1 MGYISV
7 TVMVLVIVN
16 ICVLVVIQNRKRH
29 NIAKNDI
36 LKLRLKE
43 EQNMYHKINE
53 LYEESRIMRHDLKHY
68 LAIILGMIINEE
80 YKDAEDYI
88 IDFIGRR
95 VNTPIVYYQGSSAIN
110 AVLNDKYSVCK
121 NKSIDIQ
128 LIVSGNVPKEHEL
141 DIAIILANLL
151 DNAIEAQRPLENKK
165 IWVSMVAH
173 KGMYYII
180 VRNRVSCSVLNSN
193 FRLHTTKQDKKR
205 HGLGINSVI
214 YLVHNM
220 DGYYQR
226 YEEQDTF
233 TTYISIPF

>member
-7 TVMVLVIVN
+7 TVMILVIVN
-16 ICVLVVIQNRKRH
+16 ICVLMAIQNRKRH

-36 LKLRLKE
+36 LKLRLRE
-43 EQNMYHKINE
+43 EQNMYHKING

-68 LAIILGMIINEE
+68 LVIILGMIINEE
-80 YKDAEDYI
+80 YKAAEDFI
-88 IDFIGRR
+88 IDIIGRR
-95 VNTPIVYYQGSSAIN
+95 INTPIVHYQGSSAIN

-121 NKSIDIQ
+121 NKSIDVQ
-128 LIVSGNVPKEHEL
+128 LIVSGSVPKAHES

-151 DNAIEAQRPLENKK
+151 DNAIEAQCTLEDKK
-165 IWVSMVAH
+165 IWVSMVEH

-180 VRNRVSCSVLNSN
+180 VRNRISDSVLNKN
-193 FRLHTTKQDKKR
+193 FGLHTTKQDKRK
-205 HGLGINSVI
+205 HGLGINSII

-226 YEEQDTF
+226 YEEQDIF
-233 TTYISIPF
+233 TTFISIPF